1 MINTCNIIINCA
13 ASIDFNQR
21 LDGAIESNIIGSL
34 RMQTLATQVRN
45 LDIFTHVS
53 TCYVNCNM
61 KGLIHEE
68 IYESSKLKIKI
79 DNDPEEALK

>member
-1 MINTCNIIINCA
+1 LELVINTCNIIINCA

-21 LDGAIESNIIGSL
+21 LDGAIESNIKGSL
-34 RMQTLATQVRN
+34 RMQSLSRSIKN

-61 KGLIHEE
+61 KGLINE
-68 IYESSKLKIKI
+68 
-79 DNDPEEALK
+79 